1 MKSPNPQ
8 GKGVVPLLAAWESM
22 SPLTIANKPAGR
34 ILGEYFTSL
43 LILSA
48 EFSFKPVPKNNYYLY
63 WKPSSLMDNQP
74 TSPWRLSLIEPER
87 LGDLD
92 LGVFVGCC
100 VLQYDMTWSI
110 ALIETLHQHSD
121 LLDDLKN
128 FHQQFQAANNDEQSL
143 ETHLPFFVEQL
154 PFYRRL
160 AATALS
166 SSLSRS
172 IQNSE
177 LENIPARQ
185 WLSHS
190 GSSSLG
196 LLQYQAAS

>member
-22 SPLTIANKPAGR
+22 SPLTVANKPAGR

-48 EFSFKPVPKNNYYLY
+48 EFSFKPVPQKSYYLY
-63 WKPSSLMDNQP
+63 WKPALAANNKP
-74 TSPWRLSLIEPER
+74 TAPWRLSLIEPDR

-92 LGVFVGCC
+92 LGVYVGRCI
-100 VLQYDMTWSI
+100 LQYDMTWSI
-110 ALIETLHQHSD
+110 ELAEALHQHSELIED
-121 LLDDLKN
+121 LHQ
-128 FHQQFQAANNDEQSL
+128 FHQHFQATNNDEESL

-172 IQNSE
+172 IQASE
-177 LENIPARQ
+177 LDNIPARQ
-185 WLSHS
+185 WLAHS

-196 LLQYQAAS
+196 LLQN

>member
-22 SPLTIANKPAGR
+22 SPLTVANKPAGR

-48 EFSFKPVPKNNYYLY
+48 EFSFKPVPQKNYELY
-63 WKPSSLMDNQP
+63 WKPALAANNKP
-74 TSPWRLSLIEPER
+74 TAPWRLSLIEPDR

-92 LGVFVGCC
+92 LGVYVGRCI
-100 VLQYDMTWSI
+100 LQYDMTWSI
-110 ALIETLHQHSD
+110 ELAEALHQHSELIED
-121 LLDDLKN
+121 LHQ
-128 FHQQFQAANNDEQSL
+128 FHQHFQATNNDEESL

-172 IQNSE
+172 IQASE
-177 LENIPARQ
+177 LDNIPARQ
-185 WLSHS
+185 WLAHS

-196 LLQYQAAS
+196 LLQN